1 MAIISDFL
9 RNKFVDWILRGQ
21 TYAPPSTVYVGLNT
35 VNASHAS
42 GSGTEVTGGSYAR
55 VAVNSSLAN
64 WAGTQASGSTTASSG
79 TGATAV
85 TSNNV
90 AVTFPAPTAGWGNIV
105 GFTIWDA
112 ASSGNMLF
120 FGALAAAKTVNGGDA
135 QPAFAIGSLALT
147 FDN

>member
-1 MAIISDFL
+1 MAIVSDYF
-9 RNKFVDWILRGQ
+9 RNKLIDWMLRGQ
-21 TYAPPSTVYVGLNT
+21 AFTPPSTVYVALNT
-35 VNASHAS
+35 VNASHAA
-42 GSGTEVTGGSYAR
+42 GSGTEVSGGSYAR
-55 VAVNSSLAN
+55 VGISSSLAN
-64 WAGTQASGSTTASSG
+64 WAGTQASGSTTISSG

-105 GFTIWDA
+105 GFTIWD
-112 ASSGNMLF
+112 SSSGGNMLF